1 VKLRDDLTLVLGIV
15 VLILAI
21 VFHLRPGF
29 LIVIALLLALR
40 YGTILQKRKRAEIL
54 REVPR
59 RPLGL
64 SDDPHESE

>member
-1 VKLRDDLTLVLGIV
+1 MKLRDSLTLVLGIV

-21 VFHLRPGF
+21 VFHMRLGF

-40 YGTILQKRKRAEIL
+40 YATILQKRTREQIL

-64 SDDPHESE
+64 SNDSQP

>member
-1 VKLRDDLTLVLGIV
+1 VKLRESLTLVLGV
-15 VLILAI
+15 VALILAI
-21 VFHLRPGF
+21 VFRLRPSF

-40 YGTILQKRKRAEIL
+40 YATILQKRKRAQIL

-64 SDDPHESE
+64 SDE

>member
-1 VKLRDDLTLVLGIV
+1 VKLRDSLTLVLGIV

-21 VFHLRPGF
+21 VFHMRLGF

-40 YGTILQKRKRAEIL
+40 YATILQKRKREQIL

-64 SDDPHESE
+64 SNDSQP